1 MKTKTAKQK
10 INALVK
16 QLQDENHTQIG
27 IVILNDLLLR
37 SARMQRD
44 EIIDN
49 RDLYENH
56 FIGPQV
62 FIDVYDIII
71 KHLGNE

>member
-16 QLQDENHTQIG
+16 QLHEENHTQIG

-37 SARMQRD
+37 SAKQHRD
-44 EIIDN
+44 EMIKNKDQ
-49 RDLYENH
+49 YENY
-56 FIGPQV
+56 FISPQI
-62 FIDVYDIII
+62 FTDVYDIII